1 MYSINPKGSTSMSKQ
16 RVIVNKPTKEKNAI
30 TKKNTQSRRRGRKE
44 QKIEETNKKWIARW
58 NIYTKQYQYH

>member
-44 QKIEETNKKWIARW
+44 QKIEETNKK
-58 NIYTKQYQYH
+58 

>member
-30 TKKNTQSRRRGRKE
+30 TKK
-44 QKIEETNKKWIARW
+44 KILNPEEEEEKNKK
-58 NIYTKQYQYH
+58 

>member
-30 TKKNTQSRRRGRKE
+30 TKKKNTQSRRRGRKE
-44 QKIEETNKKWIARW
+44 QKIEETNKK
-58 NIYTKQYQYH
+58 